1 MGVRV
6 DGSDPGPHQG
16 ASRAIRQ
23 GDQRLPAPAAR
34 RHRASRPWRATA
46 DGARCRCRRQGHR
59 SGRHRRHRSNRRLAK
74 LLAKNRRCAAQG
86 VGLGE
91 RPLTCTSAAAAQVY
105 PAGGPILVIVPF
117 AAAGPVDILARIIVD
132 ALGKQLGQSVIV
144 ENRGG
149 AGGNI
154 AMGVAARA
162 KPDGYTL
169 LLTSSVLVVNPLLY
183 KTVPF
188 DPNKD
193 FVPISLLGT
202 SPNLMVAQPAFANTM
217 IEFIAKAKAGPGQ
230 LNYST
235 PGIGTKGHFA
245 VELLKLR
252 AGIDVV
258 HVPYASGGQVV
269 QSLLTGTTQL
279 GSTALPAGEPLVR
292 AATLAGLVV
301 SGNTRWPT
309 LPAVP
314 TMVELGYPD
323 FVAEIFTALFAPA
336 GTPSDV
342 VNLLTAEV
350 AKLSKDPAV
359 IEKAGRAGYEWIGA
373 GPDAVQRKMA
383 EEMAQ
388 SQAVL
393 RCSGITAQ

>member
-1 MGVRV
+1 MHLSRR
-6 DGSDPGPHQG
+6 G
-16 ASRAIRQ
+16 ALTAVAVATL
-23 GDQRLPAPAAR
+23 QRL
-34 RHRASRPWRATA
+34 ASP
-46 DGARCRCRRQGHR
+46 
-59 SGRHRRHRSNRRLAK
+59 
-74 LLAKNRRCAAQG
+74 
-86 VGLGE
+86 
-91 RPLTCTSAAAAQVY
+91 AAAQVY
-105 PAGGPILVIVPF
+105 PAGGPIRVIVPF

-188 DPNKD
+188 DPAKD

-292 AATLAGLVV
+292 AGTLAGLVV

-342 VNLLTAEV
+342 VNFLTAEV
-350 AKLSKDPAV
+350 AKLSKDPDSYR
-359 IEKAGRAGYEWIGA
+359 EGRPRRLRMDRRGPRRRAAQDGGGDGA
-373 GPDAVQRKMA
+373 ITGSAP
-383 EEMAQ
+383 
-388 SQAVL
+388 VL
-393 RCSGITAQ
+393 RNHGAVTMDEVCLIPGLVAASLFPSDLQRLTGELGVSPGAARSVTHPRLQ

>member
-1 MGVRV
+1 VHLSRR
-6 DGSDPGPHQG
+6 G
-16 ASRAIRQ
+16 ALTAVAVAAL
-23 GDQRLPAPAAR
+23 QRL
-34 RHRASRPWRATA
+34 ASP
-46 DGARCRCRRQGHR
+46 
-59 SGRHRRHRSNRRLAK
+59 
-74 LLAKNRRCAAQG
+74 
-86 VGLGE
+86 
-91 RPLTCTSAAAAQVY
+91 AAAQVY
-105 PAGGPILVIVPF
+105 PAGGPIRVIVPF

-132 ALGKQLGQSVIV
+132 ALSKQLGQSVIV

-188 DPNKD
+188 DPAKD

-217 IEFIAKAKAGPGQ
+217 IEFIAKAKAMPGQ

-292 AATLAGLVV
+292 AGTLAGLVV

-309 LPAVP
+309 LPALYLRPPGPRP
-314 TMVELGYPD
+314 T
-323 FVAEIFTALFAPA
+323 
-336 GTPSDV
+336 
-342 VNLLTAEV
+342 
-350 AKLSKDPAV
+350 
-359 IEKAGRAGYEWIGA
+359 W
-373 GPDAVQRKMA
+373 
-383 EEMAQ
+383 
-388 SQAVL
+388 
-393 RCSGITAQ
+393 

>member
-1 MGVRV
+1 M
-6 DGSDPGPHQG
+6 SKHTLAAALAALQQIAGP
-16 ASRAIRQ
+16 
-23 GDQRLPAPAAR
+23 
-34 RHRASRPWRATA
+34 
-46 DGARCRCRRQGHR
+46 
-59 SGRHRRHRSNRRLAK
+59 
-74 LLAKNRRCAAQG
+74 
-86 VGLGE
+86 
-91 RPLTCTSAAAAQVY
+91 AAAQTY
-105 PAGGPILVIVPF
+105 PAAGPIRVIVPF

-188 DPNKD
+188 DPAKD

-202 SPNLMVAQPAFANTM
+202 SPNLMVAQPGFASTM
-217 IEFIAKAKAGPGQ
+217 VEFIAKAKARPGQ

-292 AATLAGLVV
+292 GGTLAGLVV
-301 SGNTRWPT
+301 SGKGRWPT
-309 LPAVP
+309 LPGVP

-336 GTPSDV
+336 GTPADV

-350 AKLSKDPAV
+350 AKLSKRLSAPATSGSAPAPTPFSA
-359 IEKAGRAGYEWIGA
+359 KWRRRGRNR
-373 GPDAVQRKMA
+373 RK
-383 EEMAQ
+383 
-388 SQAVL
+388 
-393 RCSGITAQ
+393 

>member
-1 MGVRV
+1 M
-6 DGSDPGPHQG
+6 
-16 ASRAIRQ
+16 
-23 GDQRLPAPAAR
+23 
-34 RHRASRPWRATA
+34 T
-46 DGARCRCRRQGHR
+46 
-59 SGRHRRHRSNRRLAK
+59 
-74 LLAKNRRCAAQG
+74 
-86 VGLGE
+86 
-91 RPLTCTSAAAAQVY
+91 AAAAAALHRLASPAAAQSY
-105 PAGGPILVIVPF
+105 PAAGPIRVIVPF

-132 ALGKQLGQSVIV
+132 ALAKQLGQSVIV

-188 DPNKD
+188 DPARD

-202 SPNLMVAQPAFANTM
+202 SPNLMVALSGFAK
-217 IEFIAKAKAGPGQ
+217 AKAKAGPGQ

-252 AGIDVV
+252 AGLDVV

-292 AATLAGLVV
+292 GGTLAGLVV
-301 SGNTRWPT
+301 SGKTRWST
-309 LPAVP
+309 LPGVP
-314 TMVELGYPD
+314 TMAELGYPD

-336 GTPSDV
+336 GTPAEV

-350 AKLSKDPAV
+350 AKLSKDPGV
-359 IEKAGRAGYEWIGA
+359 IERAERAGYEWIGA

-383 EEMAQ
+383 DEMTQ
-388 SQAVL
+388 SQEVI
-393 RCSGITAQ
+393 RFSGITAQ

>member
-1 MGVRV
+1 MPLPPPRLPVRLPSTASV
-6 DGSDPGPHQG
+6 RPRAGKTTGKKPTLRG
-16 ASRAIRQ
+16 AKRRAGRTAADVHLSRRGALTAVAVAAL
-23 GDQRLPAPAAR
+23 QRL
-34 RHRASRPWRATA
+34 ASP
-46 DGARCRCRRQGHR
+46 
-59 SGRHRRHRSNRRLAK
+59 
-74 LLAKNRRCAAQG
+74 
-86 VGLGE
+86 
-91 RPLTCTSAAAAQVY
+91 AAAQVY
-105 PAGGPILVIVPF
+105 PAGGPIRVIVPF

-132 ALGKQLGQSVIV
+132 ALSKQLGQSVIV

-188 DPNKD
+188 DPAKD

-217 IEFIAKAKAGPGQ
+217 IEFIEKAKARPGQ

-292 AATLAGLVV
+292 AGTLAGLVV
-301 SGNTRWPT
+301 WEHALADVAGGADHGGARLSRLRRGNFHRLVCARRDTVRRG
-309 LPAVP
+309 
-314 TMVELGYPD
+314 EFPD
-323 FVAEIFTALFAPA
+323 RR
-336 GTPSDV
+336 
-342 VNLLTAEV
+342 
-350 AKLSKDPAV
+350 
-359 IEKAGRAGYEWIGA
+359 GR
-373 GPDAVQRKMA
+373 
-383 EEMAQ
+383 
-388 SQAVL
+388 QAVEGPGCYREGRPRRL
-393 RCSGITAQ
+393 RMDRRGP

>member
-1 MGVRV
+1 MPLPPPRSPVRLLLT
-6 DGSDPGPHQG
+6 
-16 ASRAIRQ
+16 ASVRPKAGKTTGKKPTLR
-23 GDQRLPAPAAR
+23 AAR
-34 RHRASRPWRATA
+34 RRGGRTAADVHLSRRGALTAVAAAALQPFASP
-46 DGARCRCRRQGHR
+46 
-59 SGRHRRHRSNRRLAK
+59 
-74 LLAKNRRCAAQG
+74 
-86 VGLGE
+86 
-91 RPLTCTSAAAAQVY
+91 AAAQVY
-105 PAGGPILVIVPF
+105 PAGGPIRVIVPF

-132 ALGKQLGQSVIV
+132 ALSKQLGQSVIV

-188 DPNKD
+188 DPAKD

-217 IEFIAKAKAGPGQ
+217 IEFIAKAKVMPGQ

-252 AGIDVV
+252 AGIDVM

-269 QSLLTGTTQL
+269 QSLL
-279 GSTALPAGEPLVR
+279 SNSARPPCRPASPWCAPE
-292 AATLAGLVV
+292 
-301 SGNTRWPT
+301 RWR
-309 LPAVP
+309 
-314 TMVELGYPD
+314 G
-323 FVAEIFTALFAPA
+323 
-336 GTPSDV
+336 
-342 VNLLTAEV
+342 
-350 AKLSKDPAV
+350 
-359 IEKAGRAGYEWIGA
+359 W
-373 GPDAVQRKMA
+373 
-383 EEMAQ
+383 
-388 SQAVL
+388 
-393 RCSGITAQ
+393 

>member
-1 MGVRV
+1 MHLSRRGALTAAALAAL
-6 DGSDPGPHQG
+6 QG
-16 ASRAIRQ
+16 LAS
-23 GDQRLPAPAAR
+23 P
-34 RHRASRPWRATA
+34 
-46 DGARCRCRRQGHR
+46 
-59 SGRHRRHRSNRRLAK
+59 
-74 LLAKNRRCAAQG
+74 
-86 VGLGE
+86 
-91 RPLTCTSAAAAQVY
+91 AAAQTY
-105 PAGGPILVIVPF
+105 PAAGPIRVIVPF

-132 ALGKQLGQSVIV
+132 ALSKQLGQSVIV

-169 LLTSSVLVVNPLLY
+169 LLTSSVLAVNPLLY

-188 DPNKD
+188 DPKD

-202 SPNLMVAQPAFANTM
+202 SPNLMLAQPGFANTM
-217 IEFIAKAKAGPGQ
+217 IEFIAKAKAAPGQ

-301 SGNTRWPT
+301 SGKTRWPT
-309 LPAVP
+309 LPGVP

-336 GTPSDV
+336 GTPAEV
-342 VNLLTAEV
+342 VNLLTTEV
-350 AKLSKDPAV
+350 ARLSKDSGV
-359 IEKAGRAGYEWIGA
+359 IEKAERAGYEWIGA

-383 EEMAQ
+383 EEVTQ
-388 SQAVL
+388 SQEVI
-393 RCSGITAQ
+393 RFSGITAQ

>member
-1 MGVRV
+1 MHLSRR
-6 DGSDPGPHQG
+6 G
-16 ASRAIRQ
+16 ALTAVAVATL
-23 GDQRLPAPAAR
+23 QRL
-34 RHRASRPWRATA
+34 ASP
-46 DGARCRCRRQGHR
+46 
-59 SGRHRRHRSNRRLAK
+59 
-74 LLAKNRRCAAQG
+74 
-86 VGLGE
+86 
-91 RPLTCTSAAAAQVY
+91 AAAQVY
-105 PAGGPILVIVPF
+105 PAGGPIRVIVPF

-154 AMGVAARA
+154 AMGFAARA

-188 DPNKD
+188 DPAKD

-230 LNYST
+230 VNYST

-258 HVPYASGGQVV
+258 HVPYASGGQVC
-269 QSLLTGTTQL
+269 S
-279 GSTALPAGEPLVR
+279 
-292 AATLAGLVV
+292 
-301 SGNTRWPT
+301 
-309 LPAVP
+309 
-314 TMVELGYPD
+314 
-323 FVAEIFTALFAPA
+323 
-336 GTPSDV
+336 
-342 VNLLTAEV
+342 
-350 AKLSKDPAV
+350 
-359 IEKAGRAGYEWIGA
+359 
-373 GPDAVQRKMA
+373 
-383 EEMAQ
+383 
-388 SQAVL
+388 
-393 RCSGITAQ
+393 RC

>member
-1 MGVRV
+1 VHLSRR
-6 DGSDPGPHQG
+6 G
-16 ASRAIRQ
+16 A
-23 GDQRLPAPAAR
+23 LTAAAVAAL
-34 RHRASRPWRATA
+34 H
-46 DGARCRCRRQGHR
+46 
-59 SGRHRRHRSNRRLAK
+59 RLAS
-74 LLAKNRRCAAQG
+74 
-86 VGLGE
+86 
-91 RPLTCTSAAAAQVY
+91 PAAAQSY
-105 PAGGPILVIVPF
+105 PAAGPIRVIVPF

-132 ALGKQLGQSVIV
+132 ALAKQLGQSVIV
-144 ENRGG
+144 ENRRRRRQYRHGRCRACQARRLHAPSDVERIGG
-149 AGGNI
+149 EPI
-154 AMGVAARA
+154 ALQDRA
-162 KPDGYTL
+162 LRSGQG
-169 LLTSSVLVVNPLLY
+169 
-183 KTVPF
+183 
-188 DPNKD
+188 

-202 SPNLMVAQPAFANTM
+202 SPNLMVALPDFAQTM
-217 IEFIAKAKAGPGQ
+217 VEFIAKAKARPGQ

-292 AATLAGLVV
+292 GGTLAGLVV
-301 SGNTRWPT
+301 SGKTRWST
-309 LPAVP
+309 LPGVP

-336 GTPSDV
+336 GTPAEV

-350 AKLSKDPAV
+350 AKLSKDPGV
-359 IEKAGRAGYEWIGA
+359 IERAERAGYEWIGA

-383 EEMAQ
+383 DEMAQ
-388 SQAVL
+388 SQEVI
-393 RCSGITAQ
+393 RFSGITAQ